1 MKKWISL
8 LTVFLLMSVSFMPVS
23 AAEKLSLHSQYA
35 YLYDRETSLVYFEQK
50 SEDQI
55 YPASMTKIL
64 TVSLALDKIDD
75 LHQVVTITK
84 ADLAGLI
91 EAHATTAGFYEG
103 EQVTYEDL
111 LYGALLP
118 SGADACNALARL
130 TYGSVSQFVN
140 AMNEHIQSLGLK
152 KTHFQNVTGLHDNK
166 HYTTVKDM
174 SVILNDALKNE
185 DFVKIFEAR
194 THVSSKGNHQWISSL
209 QRGKEMKNI
218 DISHIDGGKSG
229 FTDEAGL
236 TFASTMTIHGHQL
249 ILVTAKAKGQYT
261 QNHVKDAVNVYQY
274 MDQYYQDFI
283 LYKKNEDVQDYW
295 ILKSFQIKYTYQPKD
310 DISILIPS
318 AHSPSDYQ
326 IHIKSKS
333 IFNAPIDK
341 GTSIGTIELLYQ
353 DQMIYEYPMIIN
365 ESIDSPFLAIVL
377 FYGIIILVVV
387 FLLLCILKLIIKIKK
402 RI

>member
-8 LTVFLLMSVSFMPVS
+8 LTVFLLLSVSLMPVS
-23 AAEKLSLHSQYA
+23 ATEKLSLHSQYA
-35 YLYDRETSLVYFEQK
+35 YLYDRDTSLVYFNQK

-64 TVSLALDKIDD
+64 TVSLSLNKIDD

-91 EAHATTAGFYEG
+91 ESHATTAGFYEG

-111 LYGALLP
+111 FYGALLP

-130 TYGSVSQFVN
+130 TYGSVSRFVN

-174 SVILNDALKNE
+174 SVILNDALQNE
-185 DFVKIFEAR
+185 IFVKVFEAR
-194 THVSSKGNHQWISSL
+194 THTSSKGNHTWLSSL

-236 TFASTMTIHGHQL
+236 TFASTMTIHGHHL
-249 ILVTAKAKGQYT
+249 ILVTAKAKGQYS
-261 QNHVKDAVNVYQY
+261 QNHVKDAVGVYQY
-274 MDQYYQDFI
+274 MNQYYQDFI
-283 LYKKNEDVQDYW
+283 LYKKDEDVQDFW
-295 ILKSFQIKYTYQPKD
+295 VLKSFQIKYTYQPKD
-310 DISILIPS
+310 DISVLIPVDNS
-318 AHSPSDYQ
+318 SSDYQ
-326 IHIKSKS
+326 IDITSQS
-333 IFNAPIDK
+333 IMNAPIKK
-341 GTSIGTIELLYQ
+341 GTSLGTIELRYQ
-353 DQMIYEYPMIIN
+353 DKVIYEYQMIIN
-365 ESIDSPFLAIVL
+365 ESIDSPILAIVL
-377 FYGIIILVVV
+377 FYGIVMLVIVFIILC
-387 FLLLCILKLIIKIKK
+387 LLKLMIKIKK